1 MKSLCVFCGSST
13 GDVPSFAA
21 SARDLAAAMCER
33 GMKLVYGGGS
43 VGLMGII
50 ADEMLARGGE
60 VIGVIPQALWD
71 REVGHRGLT
80 DLRIVGT
87 MHERKALMA
96 DLSDGFIAMPG
107 GIGTLEEFFEVWTWA
122 QLGVHH
128 KPCGLLNAGGYF
140 DSLLT
145 FLDHM
150 VARRLLKSEHREMV
164 MVEQDPQQLLRQFEN
179 YQAPAVAKWLDR
191 KAT

>member
-1 MKSLCVFCGSST
+1 
-13 GDVPSFAA
+13 
-21 SARDLAAAMCER
+21 
-33 GMKLVYGGGS
+33 
-43 VGLMGII
+43 MGII

-71 REVGHRGLT
+71 REVGHRGLS

-140 DSLLT
+140 DALLT

-150 VARRLLKSEHREMV
+150 VARRLLKAEHREMV
-164 MVEQDPQQLLRQFEN
+164 MVEKDPHRLLRQFEI
-179 YQAPAVAKWLDR
+179 YQAPAIAKWLDR